1 MTKNNAS
8 NKGANKSN
16 SVARTKK
23 VTNKINAAA
32 AAVAAGVPTSH
43 DLAVSLAAGAASLAA
58 VPAGRA
64 NDVALLMEEDV
75 AYMDL
80 RKRISAHWAAR
91 EWSGAAAL
99 RASLAAIGTLNEEQ
113 ILAAVAAAGRKSGE
127 DLGAVTPSLEE
138 VVDYIRTN
146 FAAEFK
152 KVCGCAVPAAA
163 AVRVFSPSALSVG
176 TITADSNINDYFTAS
191 AVPAGASASSLV
203 GAVMSVRV
211 LVDIKR
217 RFAAARAAARSN
229 FRNNMAEAARA
240 AGRLGV
246 PAAVAARYFSMLLT
260 AVPAADN
267 KERARLEKNLRGC
280 WAAVRK
286 IENSIVLAAPAGAF
300 GAIEDNEGGWCF
312 PAALPA
318 SAPAKVRKLWAKRAR
333 VLSSIDTLNALLE
346 RC

>member
-1 MTKNNAS
+1 MTKNNVS
-8 NKGANKSN
+8 NKGEKKSN

-23 VTNKINAAA
+23 VTNKVNAAVS
-32 AAVAAGVPTSH
+32 AVAAGVPTSH
-43 DLAVSLAAGAASLAA
+43 DLAVSLSAGAASLAA

-64 NDVALLMEEDV
+64 NDVALLMEEDL

-80 RKRISAHWAAR
+80 RKRISANWAAR

-113 ILAAVAAAGRKSGE
+113 ISAAVAAAGRKSGE

-138 VVDYIRTN
+138 VVEYINTN

-217 RFAAARAAARSN
+217 RFAAARAVARTDCKGSAATL
-229 FRNNMAEAARA
+229 ARKA
-240 AGRLGV
+240 LKLGL
-246 PAAVAARYFSMLLT
+246 PAAVVARYVVFLMS

-286 IENSIVLAAPAGAF
+286 LENAIVLAAPAGAF
-300 GAIEDNEGGWCF
+300 GAIDDNEGGWCF
-312 PAALPA
+312 PSALPA

-333 VLSSIDTLNALLE
+333 VLSSIDTLNALLT